1 MPEPVVELVR
11 SNLSEHPASL
21 AWSQLGQGGS
31 APSEIYVLSK
41 RIKSSIYRL
50 VEAAPARSSVV
61 AKYCQR
67 QTARHERIIYEK
79 VLPKLPVTAPQFYG
93 FIAGE
98 NGYDWLFLEDVQ
110 GERYSRNN
118 GAHSILAAR
127 WLGLLHTSAAN
138 LVDAEILPDRGP
150 EYFLAQL
157 RVAHQRLAHS
167 LSTLNLSPADFAVF
181 VTVVSQCA
189 FLESHWSQIQRW
201 CERMPRTLIH
211 GDFKPRNAV
220 IRRGDGG
227 VAFLPFDWEASG
239 WGVPAADLAFID
251 TSVYHSLVGDIW
263 PALNVQD
270 IRTMAIV
277 GKIFRGIA
285 ELNWESQKFDP
296 RWEFSTIK
304 LRIYQDRVTEAIGM
318 AGWEA

>member
-21 AWSQLGQGGS
+21 AWSQRGQGGS
-31 APSEIYVLSK
+31 DPSEIFILSK
-41 RIKSSIYRL
+41 RIKSTIYRL
-50 VEAAPARSSVV
+50 VGAAPGHSSVV

-67 QTARHERIIYEK
+67 QTARHEHIIYEEI
-79 VLPKLPVTAPQFYG
+79 LPKLPVTAPRFYG
-93 FIAGE
+93 FLAGE
-98 NGYDWLFLEDVQ
+98 TDYDWLFLEDVE

-118 GAHSILAAR
+118 QEHSILAAR

-138 LVDAEILPDRGP
+138 LVAPEILPDRGP
-150 EYFLAQL
+150 EYFLGQL
-157 RVAHQRLAHS
+157 RAAHQRLSRS
-167 LSTLNLSPADFAVF
+167 LSTLDLTPADFAVF

-189 FLESHWSQIQRW
+189 FLESHSSQIERW

-220 IRRGDGG
+220 IRRGGRA

-251 TSVYHSLVGDIW
+251 TSVYHAAVEDIW
-263 PALNVQD
+263 PTLTVQD
-270 IRTMAIV
+270 IHTMAIV

-304 LRIYQDRVTEAIGM
+304 LRIYRDRMTEAIGL